1 MHSSDFEKL
10 KQQLLE
16 QQNDLDTLTEQLPED
31 SKAQDLIIKADQL
44 KEPVQFEDPETEEM
58 LKKTDE
64 LIQQF
69 TGSE

>member
-31 SKAQDLIIKADQL
+31 SKAQDLIIEADQL

>member
-16 QQNDLDTLTEQLPED
+16 QQNDLDTLSEQLPQD
-31 SKAQDLIIKADQL
+31 SNAQSLVNAAEQL
-44 KEPVQFEDPETEEM
+44 EEPVHFDDPETEEM